1 MNVNISGASI
11 KIGAIFAMVIMGSGW
26 NHANA
31 QTDLNT
37 RAGATVQRVAYSTSR
52 LQNRPDSAVTRD
64 VRSALWRTPNLDA
77 SGVRVRAR
85 LGVVT
90 LTGWVPERRQIALAS
105 NAARSVRGVRS
116 VSNQLTLRNSR

>member
-1 MNVNISGASI
+1 MNISGASI
-11 KIGAIFAMVIMGSGW
+11 KIGLICAMVVMSGG
-26 NHANA
+26 ANA
-31 QTDLNT
+31 QTSVNT

-90 LTGWVPERRQIALAS
+90 LTGWVPERRQIARAS

-116 VSNQLTLRNSR
+116 VSNQLTVRNSR